1 MYKAFANCL
10 RYSSSASSKII
21 TPSVGGLVFSGWG
34 LGLETDRPRNFFENR
49 KTAFKVTPTEK
60 PPKIMIETAC
70 SQTWNHQAWY
80 CTKRRVLFIC
90 FSVESV
96 ASTFQLTITHR
107 LPHVDFSQ
115 KRLLNVQNAYSRQN
129 LIWVYKLIFPST
141 SRYRED
147 DSNLQIYFF
156 FFFLIRGR
164 HSGRFALRRRES
176 ELWRFRA
183 QSSSPPA
190 FILRAGE
197 RERTQT
203 RENANKLH
211 ENEKMFPTFGWGL
224 ASSTKR
230 TKFDCNAGL
239 A

>member
-60 PPKIMIETAC
+60 PPKIMIETAY

-96 ASTFQLTITHR
+96 ASTFQLTTTHR

-115 KRLLNVQNAYSRQN
+115 KRLLNVQNAYYRQN

-156 FFFLIRGR
+156 FFFFLFVEDTVAGLPLDVERANCGGFAPNR
-164 HSGRFALRRRES
+164 VHPQHSFSVPENERE
-176 ELWRFRA
+176 RK
-183 QSSSPPA
+183 Q
-190 FILRAGE
+190 
-197 RERTQT
+197 ERTQT
-203 RENANKLH
+203 SY
-211 ENEKMFPTFGWGL
+211 T
-224 ASSTKR
+224 R
-230 TKFDCNAGL
+230 TRKCFRLSAGG
-239 A
+239 

>member
-60 PPKIMIETAC
+60 PPKIMIETAY

-129 LIWVYKLIFPST
+129 LIWAYKLIFPST

-147 DSNLQIYFF
+147 DSNLQIYF

-190 FILRAGE
+190 FILRAGIH
-197 RERTQT
+197 
-203 RENANKLH
+203 AWLK
-211 ENEKMFPTFGWGL
+211 NEKMFPTFGWGL

-230 TKFDCNAGL
+230 TKFGCNAGL

>member
-60 PPKIMIETAC
+60 PPKIMIETAY

-129 LIWVYKLIFPST
+129 LIWAYKLIFPST

-147 DSNLQIYFF
+147 DSNLQIYF

-190 FILRAGE
+190 FILRAGIH
-197 RERTQT
+197 
-203 RENANKLH
+203 AWLK
-211 ENEKMFPTFGWGL
+211 NEKMFPTFGWGL

>member
-60 PPKIMIETAC
+60 PPKIMIETAY

-80 CTKRRVLFIC
+80 CTNRRVLFIC

-147 DSNLQIYFF
+147 DSNIQIYFF
-156 FFFLIRGR
+156 FF
-164 HSGRFALRRRES
+164 SYS
-176 ELWRFRA
+176 WK
-183 QSSSPPA
+183 
-190 FILRAGE
+190 
-197 RERTQT
+197 TQW
-203 RENANKLH
+203 
-211 ENEKMFPTFGWGL
+211 PV
-224 ASSTKR
+224 
-230 TKFDCNAGL
+230 CP
-239 A
+239 